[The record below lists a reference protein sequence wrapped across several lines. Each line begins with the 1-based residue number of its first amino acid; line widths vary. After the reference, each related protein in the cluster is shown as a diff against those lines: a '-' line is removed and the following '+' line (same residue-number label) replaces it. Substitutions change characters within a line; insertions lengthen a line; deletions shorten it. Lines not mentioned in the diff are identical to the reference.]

1 MRRFNRRR
9 IGRTVRRHRGIV
21 LGAGIAGAS
30 LVGVLALA
38 ALTGAFS
45 PRPTADTYTF
55 TADWTLLDL
64 ERHIEAGEVA
74 TIALVAEA
82 PAPAGSTAA
91 GASPAGHPPALT
103 SDSNNP
109 ATNVLAARTTSGQW
123 VRVNL
128 AVAPEDALVALRSL
142 GFGRLIATDTV
153 AGLPPTNGVA
163 GNGGSNDPLGTI
175 GTVAILLIV
184 LVVVLVMVRRM
195 PGFGANAGGGGGE
208 YHVIPPPTPDDRDED
223 GRPVARPVRFR
234 DVAGCDE
241 AKLELTEVVEFL
253 KSPRRF
259 AALGANIPRGILLYG
274 PPGTGKT
281 MLARAAA
288 TEAGV
293 AFVSMSGSG
302 FVEMYV
308 GVGAKRVRNLFS
320 VARKFGKAIIFVDE
334 IDALAKTRG
343 GHNSN
348 DEREQTL
355 NQRLAEM
362 AGFSSSD
369 SIVVIAATNRV
380 DTLDQAILRPGR
392 FTRKVNV
399 PLPDIDGRRAILGI
413 HARGKP
419 IDSAVDL
426 ELIARRTAGMSG
438 AQLADLLN
446 EAAIYAARR
455 GHQEINPA
463 DIHDGWLK
471 SILGT
476 SRKRSMDERE
486 RSIIAAHEAGHAVCG
501 RLFGDRRRVE
511 EISLF
516 AHGDALGVTVQ
527 SQEDDYLPSES
538 DMRARLIALM
548 GGRAAEAI
556 LFEDVTGG
564 AANDLEKAADIATK
578 MVTKWGMGHDP
589 ECAEPGV
596 SGRGSLSLRVVGEE
610 ASVSADVRAAMDR
623 AIAAILDDA
632 YAAARDALLRE
643 MRRLVRVAAY
653 LYEHERI
660 DGAQFDAL
668 YEGRLAPTPAI
679 EQEWRSAKS
688 KPRSWDEIE
697 DLIASSAV
705 SGRGE
710 PPRAAVAYLPPARP
724 VRASH
729 LHRMRRKSRTA
740 VHSPAAAPQRHRGFV
755 AAYRSL
761 LGGIWQRVLGDAGS
775 DRQTE

>member
-1 MRRFNRRR
+1 MRRFGRR
-9 IGRTVRRHRGIV
+9 IKATARRHMALTLGLTVVTIGMVGI
-21 LGAGIAGAS
+21 LS
-30 LVGVLALA
+30 LA

-45 PRPTADTYTF
+45 PDPRVADTYTF

-74 TIALVAEA
+74 TISLVTAPSGA
-82 PAPAGSTAA
+82 PAST
-91 GASPAGHPPALT
+91 PAL
-103 SDSNNP
+103 D
-109 ATNVLAARTTSGQW
+109 VVAARTTSGQW
-123 VRVNL
+123 VRVSLN
-128 AVAPEDALVALRSL
+128 VSAPDALVALRSL
-142 GFGRLIATDTV
+142 GYGRFIATDSV
-153 AGLPPTNGVA
+153 AGLPATNGVS
-163 GNGGSNDPLGTI
+163 GSDSQSSDPLGSI
-175 GTVAILLIV
+175 FQFALLAIV
-184 LVVVLVMVRRM
+184 LVVVLMFIRKM
-195 PGFGANAGGGGGE
+195 PSRDGNGPGN
-208 YHVIPPPTPDDRDED
+208 YHVILPPGSSDSD
-223 GRPVARPVRFR
+223 GDTSLARPVRFA

-241 AKLELTEVVEFL
+241 AKLELTELVEFL
-253 KSPRRF
+253 KSPERF
-259 AALGANIPRGILLYG
+259 TALGASIPRGLLLYG

-308 GVGAKRVRNLFS
+308 GVGAKRVRNLFA

-343 GHNSN
+343 GNNSN
-348 DEREQTL
+348 DEREQAL
-355 NQRLAEM
+355 NQLLAEM
-362 AGFSSSD
+362 DGFASSE

-413 HARGKP
+413 HAIGKP
-419 IDSAVDL
+419 LEHAVDM
-426 ELIARRTAGMSG
+426 EAVARRTAGMSG

-455 GHQEINPA
+455 SHDKINPT

-516 AHGDALGVTVQ
+516 AHGDALGVTV
-527 SQEDDYLPSES
+527 SSSEDDYLPSES
-538 DMRARLIALM
+538 NLRGRLVALM

-556 LFEDVTGG
+556 LFQDVTGG
-564 AANDLEKAADIATK
+564 AANDLEKASDIATN

-589 ECAEPGV
+589 DCADLGT
-596 SGRGSLSLRVVGEE
+596 SGRGTLSLRVVGDD
-610 ASVSADVRAAMDR
+610 ASLSTGVRAAMDR
-623 AIAAILDDA
+623 AINATLDQA
-632 YAAARDALLRE
+632 YTQAREALLAE
-643 MRRLVRVAAY
+643 MKRLTRVAAY

-668 YEGRLAPTPAI
+668 FEGTLSPSADV
-679 EQEWRSAKS
+679 EKQWRSAKS
-688 KPRSWDEIE
+688 QPRSWDEID
-697 DLIASSAV
+697 DLIATSVAI
-705 SGRGE
+705 GE
-710 PPRAAVAYLPPARP
+710 TSPVARTAPPPATRRRHTRP
-724 VRASH
+724 
-729 LHRMRRKSRTA
+729 RRTWSSTA
-740 VHSPAAAPQRHRGFV
+740 RIV
-755 AAYRSL
+755 L
-761 LGGIWQRVLGDAGS
+761 LNWWQRGLRSV
-775 DRQTE
+775 DRPAE